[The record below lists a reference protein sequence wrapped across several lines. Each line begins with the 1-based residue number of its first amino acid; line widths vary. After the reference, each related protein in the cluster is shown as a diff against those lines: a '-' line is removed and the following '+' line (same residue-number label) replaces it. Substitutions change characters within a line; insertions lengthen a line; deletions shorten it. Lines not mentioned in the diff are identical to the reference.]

1 MVDWRRTVTARR
13 PLYVRIRVLLSREIP
28 QQPRR
33 VMLMTRQPERRMT
46 TPETWK
52 MLVVRRER
60 NWPLSTRLQSPT
72 QSPARPKMRR
82 RML

>member
-1 MVDWRRTVTARR
+1 MARR
-13 PLYVRIRVLLSREIP
+13 PLYVRIKVLLSREIP

-33 VMLMTRQPERRMT
+33 VMEMTRQPERRMT

-60 NWPLSTRLQSPT
+60 NWPRSTRLQSPT
-72 QSPARPKMRR
+72 LSPARPKMRR